1 MLSGNEVEMICKSRL
16 AALFGRTSPRKT
28 PPAGTPEKGHSG
40 AAPALEW
47 QDDYN
52 LTLNGYRFLLSF
64 DTETLEKGSSEPD
77 RFLLGKP
84 RHMVEWAADIA
95 QTERVRNVFEMG
107 ILQGGSVVLYD
118 LLFRPDK
125 IVAID
130 HAPTPVPALANY
142 ISGRGEP
149 AAVRPYYGISQDD
162 RVAMEALLSGEFPA
176 RDIDLI
182 VDDASHAYVPT
193 RTAFNICFPYLR
205 PGGLYIIEDWA
216 WAHWAGDFWQGK
228 DSRFADETALSNL
241 LIELFMMSASRPD
254 LIESLFVDHN
264 MVMVKRG
271 AGALPVGE
279 FDIAAHYLLRGKSFG
294 AWL

>member
-1 MLSGNEVEMICKSRL
+1 MIRKTTL
-16 AALFGRTSPRKT
+16 AALFGRMSPRKT
-28 PPAGTPEKGHSG
+28 SPAGTTEKGHSC
-40 AAPALEW
+40 AAPTLEW

-52 LTLNGYRFLLSF
+52 LTINGYRFVLSF
-64 DTETLEKGSSEPD
+64 DTDTLKKVSSEPD

-95 QTERVRNVFEMG
+95 QTEHVRNVFEMG

-118 LLFRPDK
+118 QLFRPDK

-130 HAPTPVPALANY
+130 HDPTPVSALANY
-142 ISGRGEP
+142 ISGRGDS
-149 AAVRPYYGISQDD
+149 AAVRPYYGVSQDD

-182 VDDASHAYVPT
+182 IDDASHLYKPT

-205 PGGLYIIEDWA
+205 QGGFYIIEDWA

-228 DSRFADETALSNL
+228 GSPFADETALSNL

-254 LIESLFVDHN
+254 LIESLFIDHN
-264 MVMVKRG
+264 MVIVKRG
-271 AGALPVGE
+271 AGALPEGE
-279 FDIAAHYLLRGKSFG
+279 FDIAAHYLLRDKSFG

>member
-107 ILQGGSVVLYD
+107 ILQGAVSSS
-118 LLFRPDK
+118 
-125 IVAID
+125 
-130 HAPTPVPALANY
+130 TTCC
-142 ISGRGEP
+142 SGRTRSSP
-149 AAVRPYYGISQDD
+149 SIMPPHPYPHLPTTSQEEANRRQSGRITASARMIAWRWRRCCQASFRRGIS
-162 RVAMEALLSGEFPA
+162 
-176 RDIDLI
+176 
-182 VDDASHAYVPT
+182 T
-193 RTAFNICFPYLR
+193 
-205 PGGLYIIEDWA
+205 
-216 WAHWAGDFWQGK
+216 
-228 DSRFADETALSNL
+228 
-241 LIELFMMSASRPD
+241 
-254 LIESLFVDHN
+254 
-264 MVMVKRG
+264 
-271 AGALPVGE
+271 
-279 FDIAAHYLLRGKSFG
+279 
-294 AWL
+294 